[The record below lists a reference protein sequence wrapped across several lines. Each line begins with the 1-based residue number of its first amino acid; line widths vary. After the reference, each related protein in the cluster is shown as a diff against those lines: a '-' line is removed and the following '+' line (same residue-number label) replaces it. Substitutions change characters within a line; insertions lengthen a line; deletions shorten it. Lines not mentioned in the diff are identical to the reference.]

1 LIFLTA
7 TLWAVSSFAA
17 SLSLIWRSASA
28 TSLCALVPVIPAWSY
43 ILAAGPYLLITS
55 SGVRSGSTFLL
66 VGDAAITGSGVV
78 SSWAPAT
85 REGITFITLFG
96 LIFLTATLWS
106 VSSFEASLSLIWR
119 SASATKTCGSVSFIS
134 LLSYI
139 SANGAYLEIISSGV
153 KPTTLLLRFALSRF
167 ALSERTLFFTSAAKV
182 SVNSSICDANSFLF
196 AVISSSLSW
205 ASRELLGC
213 PVSPS
218 KSFNREYAAS

>member
-1 LIFLTA
+1 MCWF
-7 TLWAVSSFAA
+7 SK
-17 SLSLIWRSASA
+17 LSLAAA

-55 SGVRSGSTFLL
+55 SGVSSRFAFLL
-66 VGDAAITGSGVV
+66 VGAAAITGSGVV

-96 LIFLTATLWS
+96 SILLTATLWA
-106 VSSFEASLSLIWR
+106 VSSFAASLSLIWR
-119 SASATKTCGSVSFIS
+119 SASATKTCGSVSFIP

-139 SANGAYLEIISSGV
+139 SANGAYLEIICSGV
-153 KPTTLLLRFALSRF
+153 KPATLLLRF
-167 ALSERTLFFTSAAKV
+167 ALSERTLFLTSAAKA

-196 AVISSSLSW
+196 AVISSSLASLSW